1 MRRIRSV
8 LLAVLAVVVLL
19 AVAFLFYANLV
30 MRGEREQALLVWEND
45 DIAITSTDQSIVME
59 PVAGATG
66 QGLLFIPGA
75 KVDPYAYMYK
85 LSGLVESGVTVV
97 ITKPTL
103 NLAFFDTRTLDDFA
117 VDAPD
122 VDEWYV
128 GGHSL
133 GGVKACMLADSPEVA
148 GLVLFGSYCAND
160 LSDSDLAVLSVS
172 GSNDGL
178 STPEKIDANR
188 SNLPTSTDFV
198 EIEGGNHARFG
209 DYGDQAGDGEAT
221 ISTEEMLSELTPTL
235 VAFFASHQQ

>member
-8 LLAVLAVVVLL
+8 LLALLAVVVLL

-30 MRGEREQALLVWEND
+30 MRGERQQALLAWEND
-45 DIAITSTDQSIVME
+45 DITITSTDQSIVME

-66 QGLLFIPGA
+66 EGLLFIPGA
-75 KVDPYAYMYK
+75 KVDPYAYLYK
-85 LSGLVESGVTVV
+85 LSGVVESGVTVV

-103 NLAFFDTRTLDDFA
+103 NLAFFDFRTLDDFA
-117 VDAPD
+117 VDAPG
-122 VDEWYV
+122 VDEWFV

-160 LSDSDLAVLSVS
+160 LSGSDLRVLSIV
-172 GSNDGL
+172 GSDDGL
-178 STPEKIDANR
+178 STPEKVSSAAGE
-188 SNLPTSTDFV
+188 LPASTEYV
-198 EIEGGNHARFG
+198 TIEGSNHARFG

-221 ISTEEMLSELTPTL
+221 ISTEDARAEITLALTD
-235 VAFFASHQQ
+235 FFGLDER